1 MADAQNN
8 IQATDDYASDLS
20 VKEIITFFKL
30 RKRRLLLRAGIS
42 FVLMLLVFL
51 LLYAFTPRNAIW
63 SRNIT
68 LLLPRNDNVPL
79 YPSGKPFST
88 SDLLTP
94 SVLRE
99 VYNANNLKGR
109 IDFADFMS
117 SFFMSDS
124 NMEKTRLDAE
134 YREKMNKR
142 NISVID
148 LQNLEH
154 EYRQKL
160 QSLAS
165 EQLALSMKPE
175 MPLSRVE
182 ITKILNSIPEV
193 WFIATERVEKSYWK
207 SSVLETE
214 ALNAEIREGL
224 EQGVDTVWPELH
236 FYRHFREFLEES
248 AERSPRDAIRIV
260 AHPGR
265 SAADFQR
272 GGRHVVLAVG
282 PEGGFVKSEI
292 EALAAAGF
300 EPMGFGGHILR
311 VEFAAAFIA
320 GFLMGCR

>member
-124 NMEKTRLDAE
+124 NMEKPRLC
-134 YREKMNKR
+134 RILPSRKCGWNLLNR
-142 NISVID
+142 N
-148 LQNLEH
+148 
-154 EYRQKL
+154 
-160 QSLAS
+160 
-165 EQLALSMKPE
+165 
-175 MPLSRVE
+175 
-182 ITKILNSIPEV
+182 
-193 WFIATERVEKSYWK
+193 WK
-207 SSVLETE
+207 
-214 ALNAEIREGL
+214 N
-224 EQGVDTVWPELH
+224 
-236 FYRHFREFLEES
+236 
-248 AERSPRDAIRIV
+248 
-260 AHPGR
+260 
-265 SAADFQR
+265 
-272 GGRHVVLAVG
+272 
-282 PEGGFVKSEI
+282 
-292 EALAAAGF
+292 
-300 EPMGFGGHILR
+300 
-311 VEFAAAFIA
+311 
-320 GFLMGCR
+320 